1 LRNKLRVTLLP
12 FQPYTNREDGVGR
25 YSYRLWLRNKF
36 RVTLLPFQ
44 HYTNRENGVGQYS
57 YCLPLRN
64 IVLLMP
70 LQKAQVLTQRRKA
83 AKILK
88 KTFDLLKQQISN
100 QFHFFTQFLV
110 FFAP

>member
-1 LRNKLRVTLLP
+1 VETIK
-12 FQPYTNREDGVGR
+12 
-25 YSYRLWLRNKF
+25 S
-36 RVTLLPFQ
+36 
-44 HYTNRENGVGQYS
+44 
-57 YCLPLRN
+57 
-64 IVLLMP
+64 P

-100 QFHFFTQFLV
+100 QFHFFTQFLI